1 MTCTQP
7 GCTGTIDGGYCD
19 QCGAPANGAPPPS
32 AAATGS
38 STPTSAPT
46 EAGPAPA
53 GAPAADG
60 SPCSQPGCTGTI
72 DGGYC
77 NQCGAPA
84 SGVAAP
90 TADGSG
96 LSSRVSARLSGRE
109 SSATASARLGSTP
122 LGSAR
127 ARAGSRPTHRIGTA
141 SSASSRLGA
150 GLTVVEPAPVSDP
163 LDAVMTNPMVAES
176 KRFCG
181 NCGKPVGRG
190 RDDQPGR
197 TEGFCPSCGTA
208 FSFTPKLQPGEVVGN
223 QYVVVGAIAHGGLG
237 WIYLATDR
245 NVSDRYVVLKG
256 LLNTG
261 DREAYEAAVAERQ
274 FLAQVSHPLIV
285 EIYNFAEDQG
295 EGYTVM
301 EYVGGRSLK
310 QLLKSRTEAAGHYD
324 PFPAATAIA
333 FMIEILP
340 AFSYLHA
347 SGIIYCD
354 FKPDNLI
361 QTGDGVKLIDLGGV
375 RRADDNDSAIYGTVG
390 YQAPEVPADGPSV
403 AGDIYTIGRT
413 LMVCA
418 TEFRGYQDTYVAS
431 LPDLSQVELFQQ
443 YDSLRRFITKACAA
457 KPDDRFL
464 SADEMRDQLLGV
476 LRQVVAF
483 DAGTTVARTAAT
495 STLFLAPGLG
505 ALAPMFDLPE
515 LIVDAA
521 DPGAVW
527 VGQLSVTEPAERRRL
542 IEEKADDGSLVGSAE
557 LYLALARACA
567 AMGDAGAARQ
577 AAEQVL
583 TIDPWD
589 WRGVW
594 MHGLASLVE
603 GDAAAAVVSFNTVA
617 DQIPGESAPRFALGL
632 AAERAGNDAV
642 AAELYAS
649 CAASDADYAAL
660 ALSALARVRSRG
672 GDLDGALAALALV
685 PTTSASY
692 TGAAATAVELHVRRN
707 GPDDFAQA
715 AAATARV
722 ADGRTRTRLEAMVLT
737 SVLRARDAGVP
748 VTGAVF
754 GASAADESALRGAAE
769 DAWRRLAQQCDSA
782 EDRWRCIDAANAV
795 RPRTLL

>member
-19 QCGAPANGAPPPS
+19 MCGAPAPAVSSGPV
-32 AAATGS
+32 AASTGTS
-38 STPTSAPT
+38 SAPG
-46 EAGPAPA
+46 AGGPAL
-53 GAPAADG
+53 G
-60 SPCSQPGCTGTI
+60 S
-72 DGGYC
+72 
-77 NQCGAPA
+77 A
-84 SGVAAP
+84 
-90 TADGSG
+90 
-96 LSSRVSARLSGRE
+96 LSGRV
-109 SSATASARLGSTP
+109 SSATASARLGSSP

-127 ARAGSRPTHRIGTA
+127 ARAGSRPTHRIGTGA
-141 SSASSRLGA
+141 STSSRLGA
-150 GLTVVEPAPVSDP
+150 GLTTVEPAPVADP
-163 LDAVMTNPMVAES
+163 ATAVMAEPSVAES
-176 KRFCG
+176 KRYCG
-181 NCGKPVGRG
+181 HCAKPVGRG
-190 RDDQPGR
+190 RDGEPGR
-197 TEGFCPSCGTA
+197 SEGFCPSCGTA
-208 FSFTPKLQPGEVVGN
+208 FSFTPKLRPGDVVGN

-285 EIYNFAEDQG
+285 EIYNFAENDG

-310 QLLKSRTEAAGHYD
+310 QLLKSRTQAAGRYD
-324 PFPAATAIA
+324 PFPAPTAIA
-333 FMIEILP
+333 FMLEILP

-347 SGIIYCD
+347 SGLLYCD

-375 RRADDNDSAIYGTVG
+375 RRVDDQDSAIYGTVG
-390 YQAPEVPADGPSV
+390 YQAPEVPASGPSV
-403 AGDIYTIGRT
+403 AGDVYTIGRT

-418 TEFRGYQDTYVAS
+418 TEFRGYQDTYVTS
-431 LPDLSQVELFQQ
+431 LPDLAQVDLFQQ
-443 YDSLRRFITKACAA
+443 YDALRRFIVKACAPD
-457 KPDDRFL
+457 PDDRFV
-464 SADEMRDQLLGV
+464 SADQMRDQLLGV
-476 LRQVVAF
+476 LRQVVAI

-505 ALAPMFDLPE
+505 ALVPLFDLPE

-521 DPGAVW
+521 DPGSVW
-527 VGQLSVTEPAERRRL
+527 VGQLSVTDPTERRRL
-542 IEEKADDGSLVGSAE
+542 IEEKAADGTLVTSAE
-557 LYLALARACA
+557 LYLALGRACCA
-567 AMGDAGAARQ
+567 VGDATAAHH

-589 WRGVW
+589 WRGLW
-594 MHGLASLVE
+594 MHGLAALVE
-603 GDAAAAVVSFNTVA
+603 ADDASAMVSFNTVA
-617 DQIPGESAPRFALGL
+617 DQVPGESAPRYALGL

-642 AAELYAS
+642 AAELYGS

-672 GDLDGALAALALV
+672 GDLDGALGALALV

-692 TGAAATAVELHVRRN
+692 TRAAATAVELHVRRSA
-707 GPDDFAQA
+707 PDDFAQA
-715 AAATARV
+715 AAATVRV
-722 ADGRTRTRLEAMVLT
+722 ADGRTRTQLEALVLT
-737 SVLRARDAGVP
+737 SLLRAKEAGHP
-748 VTGAVF
+748 VTGPVF
-754 GASAADESALRGAAE
+754 GASPDDEPAVRGAAE
-769 DAWRRLAQQCDSA
+769 DAWRRLAQQCDSP

-795 RPRTLL
+795 RPRTLV